1 MADNVESG
9 STIVAASAAAAA
21 RAANRFGMGLFAFLA
36 AAAAAAAAAKKVNRE
51 APRAANV
58 FFSPPS
64 LLSTLGLLASAATE
78 GSAAAVELDA
88 VAGLRLT
95 DDETAAAVFGEG
107 GRSAR
112 PGSLHAVMSP
122 DNDAGVAL
130 HYTSGVW
137 LRGGIDATYS
147 QRVAALYGATAAA
160 LTTAAPINAAV
171 AAATDGAITDLVA
184 NIRPDDVAVLV
195 NVITF
200 RGTWTT
206 PFDPAATRVGTFY
219 AAAGSRGGVPA
230 SFMHLQLPVQGSALV
245 AVPPSAECPGLTL
258 VELPY
263 GEGGAFVADFI
274 LPDSRRRGR
283 MAAVAAAMPAAWDS
297 WVAALMS
304 STGSGSGNG
313 GDRGNRHFAG
323 GRADL
328 SLPRFRLV
336 DGVTD
341 VIPALQA
348 AGVTTIFT
356 GAPGGA
362 FRRMTLDPQAAV
374 TVFVYKAALEVTEA
388 GTTAATAAAAVVS
401 RCVPPP
407 RRPVVFDRPFGVVLR
422 HRPTGAVLF
431 TGVVADPQLVF

>member
-1 MADNVESG
+1 MADSVESG

-160 LTTAAPINAAV
+160 LTTAAPINGNS
-171 AAATDGAITDLVA
+171 TK
-184 NIRPDDVAVLV
+184 RPVRT
-195 NVITF
+195 VITRIWPVPARASDRRWGRNDG
-200 RGTWTT
+200 RGARRERLRHLGGGQVAPGEHGTRVLGRTVRPLT
-206 PFDPAATRVGTFY
+206 DPAWLR
-219 AAAGSRGGVPA
+219 P
-230 SFMHLQLPVQGSALV
+230 LL
-245 AVPPSAECPGLTL
+245 
-258 VELPY
+258 
-263 GEGGAFVADFI
+263 
-274 LPDSRRRGR
+274 
-283 MAAVAAAMPAAWDS
+283 
-297 WVAALMS
+297 
-304 STGSGSGNG
+304 
-313 GDRGNRHFAG
+313 
-323 GRADL
+323 
-328 SLPRFRLV
+328 RL
-336 DGVTD
+336 
-341 VIPALQA
+341 
-348 AGVTTIFT
+348 
-356 GAPGGA
+356 
-362 FRRMTLDPQAAV
+362 
-374 TVFVYKAALEVTEA
+374 
-388 GTTAATAAAAVVS
+388 
-401 RCVPPP
+401 PP
-407 RRPVVFDRPFGVVLR
+407 R
-422 HRPTGAVLF
+422 
-431 TGVVADPQLVF
+431 